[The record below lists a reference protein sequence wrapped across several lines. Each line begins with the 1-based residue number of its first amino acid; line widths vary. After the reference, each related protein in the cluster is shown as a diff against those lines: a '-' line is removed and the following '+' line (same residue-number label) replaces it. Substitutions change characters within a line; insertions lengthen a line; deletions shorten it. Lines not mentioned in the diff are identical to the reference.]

1 MSRGKRGLTLQEL
14 EIQSEHERE
23 AAMKDVDVEVGRTGV
38 VVDTTSLG
46 TELTIMVD
54 ENQFER
60 TSIDVSEENL
70 PDLLAALGHAL
81 EQSADS
87 SLLEL
92 AGTLV
97 QQAADLVKEH
107 QATAEVV

>member
-1 MSRGKRGLTLQEL
+1 
-14 EIQSEHERE
+14 
-23 AAMKDVDVEVGRTGV
+23 MKNADVEVGLANV
-38 VVDTTSLG
+38 IIDTQSWG

-60 TSIDVSEENL
+60 TSIDVSEENI

-97 QQAADLVKEH
+97 QQAADLVKQH
-107 QATAEVV
+107 QATTEVV